1 MLALHLL
8 LAHNMLHACPL
19 NNSCREAEL
28 LKALANGMS
37 VRCRKRSEQRLVEE
51 LKMKYIQRQAEL
63 RAAHNARRAARNGWS
78 RVEAKQEMF
87 AIASNFRRAHHCKN
101 CLDITLIR
109 IAGRS
114 GLNRIWNKNSPGNFF

>member
-19 NNSCREAEL
+19 KNSRREAEL

-37 VRCRKRSEQRLVEE
+37 VRCRKRSELRLVEE

-63 RAAHNARRAARNGWS
+63 RAAHAARRTARNGWS

-87 AIASNFRRAHHCKN
+87 AIASNFRRAQHCKY
-101 CLDITLIR
+101 CLDIALIR
-109 IAGRS
+109 IAGKS